1 LNLIVIDTT
10 FPAVSAFVEAVAD
23 GSELKMKAT
32 FCPVCRSKG
41 LVSEVKPLRPFEN
54 NSQILWMCVNLQCP
68 YPLDES
74 GNLCDNLISSVARDG
89 ELAEL
94 QYNSEAVLI
103 GDPVTPRFDASD
115 LLPEYVDVLESK
127 FLSSAVAE
135 SSHSEQLDTAASSS
149 FDENTEKFLN
159 TVETFAK
166 SLIVKST
173 STSTDVVDKS
183 CSDFEKQTGQSKWIA
198 DHILEYEAI
207 CPETETVATS
217 VVAGNSCDIADLTAS
232 ASAEVNSD
240 FGERTHVQ
248 KDTAQIVDLSEDR
261 TDSASTIPEDFK
273 QLNCNADEQSVDL
286 SFTGGETGSTV
297 EKVGVEVSNMKGE
310 FPVFSANCTEAHSVV
325 CEQHHS
331 TLNGD
336 ELLEVDQ
343 LDERVDANLEN
354 VFTCSKLKN
363 LSTTD
368 TSLSSDCLTEVC
380 TLDQSSQISDVA
392 SSSDRQS
399 KRYNLRSSVSL
410 KSSSQSGNANIY
422 SRFYPNSARTWTE
435 SVASRKRKPNHS
447 NSNKLPSGQ
456 PTTSSSSNSKT
467 NSNCTTSSKRRRKPK
482 FIDYHE
488 KHTERINSLLG
499 DYKRLNAGSTFMK
512 SLYTVVAERRK
523 LSNRSVEVVDR
534 QFVPADALFP
544 DEEEMSVTGSSGRG
558 NNNIAQCST
567 LKLNGN
573 SEREYGGAGSTCS
586 ELSSDVR
593 TNSAASSNKNSSEQ
607 SSTDKH
613 GNRCGNSSTFTT
625 SSRSSTKFHCEH
637 YASAAPVTC
646 SNVFSGTQEHAG
658 HSALSSNNTFFDNE
672 VHSSQKCPLS
682 VSSQTSGVLST
693 VSSDSVNAEQQQ
705 QCSSDSGE
713 TAQDSSILSV
723 KYESKIIDDCKLVL
737 KRAKSNMRKTS
748 NEEDDKSSRST
759 EQMAPKPKGK
769 LSSPVLMSVYNLL
782 NSSFNKLNAQSSLKK
797 PSAQSCSSVVVT
809 EMTNNDAET
818 LPEIEKSKVE
828 KQNTVH
834 DDVTN
839 ESSGES
845 KFVLID
851 KAIDEKD
858 NNHGAVATDISMSLD
873 NSLNFPISFD
883 AFQQQFDWSDDPF
896 AMTDSFLI
904 EGGNSNQETDSNDA
918 FQHLLVNESV
928 VRFGRLVMPARFCH
942 RAMESGKNC
951 GGIGNVETATSET
964 ETGDA
969 EQLMSPEWM
978 KFHQLSRQVQA
989 TVSESQKK
997 LEELEKSSALKLIPD
1012 KPYELEMRVPVDDCE
1027 NEIQPTCIDN
1037 AKADVDK
1044 LWKPID
1050 QRLKEEIKKQRDL
1063 MKPTRP
1069 PPPRAV
1075 ESPVGSFD
1083 ANRSSLVENQ
1093 ALPSWD
1099 DDGAAEFYRN
1109 IPAYAELP
1117 PSSFVKTSDQLPPE
1131 NTEAVSSEL
1140 KPDVDLTNNNDMT
1153 NANVQTAQPAFSPAA
1168 PGLYKWTSFNTFG
1181 QLPLSESGFFSQVAS
1196 SQNKQ
1201 LTTDPFSAQPVDDG
1215 FAASFASDPFEVQ
1228 DAEALIEAAKRDAD
1242 EHCRRAL
1249 QADKEAEP
1257 CTSNQQQQQQYG
1269 EVAELDESGSSSPLF
1284 DEDDSEPILPFQEKR
1299 CQDGWQLMI
1308 RFPIKKKLVGERCW
1322 KSVFVRL
1329 VENKRIQ
1336 VFHGRDDAAP
1346 FQEFVLQPTYCLTE
1360 ILLQQFDAFGKIHA
1374 TKLQHVIY
1382 KERVGLR
1389 PGQIPR
1395 LVEGQFSKLGMPLEH
1410 SAQSVHLMKFASLDI
1425 TDLRSFVNQVEDC
1438 LFSLPEK
1445 RVQAAHYKQD
1455 EVQVHCYDEYKAHVD
1470 RTGLV
1475 SGQKARVRI
1484 FCLAFVSGMP
1494 WVEIG
1499 LNDRRREGLEV
1510 VRRKDIMPMHTDRWI
1525 RLEQCEL
1532 HECVDKDTYER
1543 EHVIRLQPLD
1553 ACFFEVFRFRVRPP
1567 RYRELPLRIGATMKI
1582 VGSKIEIRIECL
1594 VTGFRSRKA
1603 RQVPCEDIQI
1613 RFPIPEAWI
1622 YLFREERYW
1631 GYGSVHAKLRR
1642 PGKVKNIK
1650 DRLIGIVQQLESSIM
1665 EVAIGDAKYE
1675 HVYRSLVW
1683 RIPRLPEK
1691 HHGAYKTHLLRCC
1704 FQLTSFDMIPEAFLP
1719 TCDVEF
1725 TMPIAT
1731 VSNTVVRSVAVDQH
1745 DDPEH
1750 IEKWVRYLSKY
1761 TYTVDIDYVETTELD
1776 MDAVVDPTVVE
1787 PEKSLQNAP
1796 TTHKPDIDADV
1807 AKEVHEGY
1815 RINFTPEEMGLSK
1828 QSSGAVADDE
1838 SSSDDEPK
1846 SRQDHFPVVQI
1857 NMTGYGY

>member
-1 LNLIVIDTT
+1 MHSQIKKLTEIT

-23 GSELKMKAT
+23 GNWIQQACRLFNGFMPKELKMKAT
-32 FCPVCRSKG
+32 FCPVCHSKG

-74 GNLCDNLISSVARDG
+74 GNLCHDLITSVARDG
-89 ELAEL
+89 ELTEL

-135 SSHSEQLDTAASSS
+135 SSHSEQLDTAANSS

-173 STSTDVVDKS
+173 STSTNVVDKF
-183 CSDFEKQTGQSKWIA
+183 CSDFENQPGQCKWIA
-198 DHILEYEAI
+198 DHFLEYEAI
-207 CPETETVATS
+207 SPESVAIS

-240 FGERTHVQ
+240 IDEGTHVQ
-248 KDTAQIVDLSEDR
+248 KKGTSQIVDLSEGR
-261 TDSASTIPEDFK
+261 TDSASTIPQDFL
-273 QLNCNADEQSVDL
+273 QLDCNAVEQSVDL
-286 SFTGGETGSTV
+286 TFTGGETGSTV
-297 EKVGVEVSNMKGE
+297 EEAGVEVNNVKEG
-310 FPVFSANCTEAHSVV
+310 FPVFDANCTEAHSVV
-325 CEQHHS
+325 VCDQHHS
-331 TLNGD
+331 TAVHSD
-336 ELLEVDQ
+336 ELLELDQ
-343 LDERVDANLEN
+343 LNEKVAANLEN

-363 LSTTD
+363 PSTTD
-368 TSLSSDCLTEVC
+368 TSLSSDCLTEVS

-392 SSSDRQS
+392 SSSGRQS

-410 KSSSQSGNANIY
+410 KSSSQSGDANIY
-422 SRFYPNSARTWTE
+422 SLFYPSSTRTWTE
-435 SVASRKRKPNHS
+435 SVASRKRKSNHS
-447 NSNKLPSGQ
+447 NSNKLPNGQ
-456 PTTSSSSNSKT
+456 PTTTTTTTTSSSSNSKT
-467 NSNCTTSSKRRRKPK
+467 SSNCTTSSKRTRKPK

-499 DYKRLNAGSTFMK
+499 DYKRLNAGSSFMK

-523 LSNRSVEVVDR
+523 LSNRSVKVVDR
-534 QFVPADALFP
+534 HFVPADALFP
-544 DEEEMSVTGSSGRG
+544 DEEEMSVSGSADGRDS
-558 NNNIAQCST
+558 NNIAPCST
-567 LKLNGN
+567 VKNGN
-573 SEREYGGAGSTCS
+573 SERGCQGAGSTCS
-586 ELSSDVR
+586 ELSDVR
-593 TNSAASSNKNSSEQ
+593 TNSAASSNKNSSEH
-607 SSTDKH
+607 SSMDKH
-613 GNRCGNSSTFTT
+613 GNRRGNSSTFST
-625 SSRSSTKFHCEH
+625 SSRSSTKFQCEN

-646 SNVFSGTQEHAG
+646 SNFFSGTQEHAG

-672 VHSSQKCPLS
+672 VNSSQKCPLS
-682 VSSQTSGVLST
+682 VSSQTSGVLLST
-693 VSSDSVNAEQQQ
+693 LSGDNAE
-705 QCSSDSGE
+705 
-713 TAQDSSILSV
+713 TTQDNNSILSV
-723 KYESKIIDDCKLVL
+723 KYESKIIDNCKLVL
-737 KRAKSNMRKTS
+737 KRAKTNIRKIS
-748 NEEDDKSSRST
+748 DHEDKSCRST
-759 EQMAPKPKGK
+759 EQMASEPKGK

-782 NSSFNKLNAQSSLKK
+782 NSSFNKLNAQSGLKK
-797 PSAQSCSSVVVT
+797 PPAQSSSAVVT
-809 EMTNNDAET
+809 KTINNDAET
-818 LPEIEKSKVE
+818 LPQGEESRAE
-828 KQNTVH
+828 KQNAANN
-834 DDVTN
+834 DVAN
-839 ESSGES
+839 ESSSES

-851 KAIDEKD
+851 KASEQD
-858 NNHGAVATDISMSLD
+858 NHGALEMVD
-873 NSLNFPISFD
+873 NNLNFPISFD
-883 AFQQQFDWSDDPF
+883 AFEQQFDWSDDPF

-904 EGGNSNQETDSNDA
+904 EGGNSNLPADSNDA
-918 FQHLLVNESV
+918 FQPFLVNASV
-928 VRFGRLVMPARFCH
+928 ARLGRVVMLPRFCC
-942 RAMESGKNC
+942 RAMESSNNC
-951 GGIGNVETATSET
+951 GDDISTVETATS

-1027 NEIQPTCIDN
+1027 NDIRPTCVDN
-1037 AKADVDK
+1037 TNADVDK
-1044 LWKPID
+1044 VWKPID

-1069 PPPRAV
+1069 PPPKAV
-1075 ESPVGSFD
+1075 ESSVDSLDPS
-1083 ANRSSLVENQ
+1083 RSGMVEM

-1109 IPAYAELP
+1109 IPTYAELS
-1117 PSSFVKTSDQLPPE
+1117 PSSFAKSSDQLPE
-1131 NTEAVSSEL
+1131 HTETVSSEL
-1140 KPDVDLTNNNDMT
+1140 KPDVDLTNNNTIMT
-1153 NANVQTAQPAFSPAA
+1153 SEDVQTAQPAFSPAA

-1196 SQNKQ
+1196 SQNKEP
-1201 LTTDPFSAQPVDDG
+1201 TTDPFSAQPVDDG
-1215 FAASFASDPFEVQ
+1215 FAAFASDPFEVQ

-1242 EHCRRAL
+1242 AHCRRAM
-1249 QADKEAEP
+1249 QAHEEAEP
-1257 CTSNQQQQQQYG
+1257 CTSNQQQYD
-1269 EVAELDESGSSSPLF
+1269 EMRELDESGSSSPLF

-1438 LFSLPEK
+1438 LFALHEK

-1455 EVQVHCYDEYKAHVD
+1455 EVQVHCYDEYTAHVD

-1543 EHVIRLQPLD
+1543 DHVIRLQPLD

-1594 VTGFRSRKA
+1594 VTGFKSRKA

-1631 GYGSVHAKLRR
+1631 GYGSVHAKVRR

-1745 DDPEH
+1745 EDPEH

-1787 PEKSLQNAP
+1787 PEKSLQKAP
-1796 TTHKPDIDADV
+1796 AAHKPDIDADV

-1846 SRQDHFPVVQI
+1846 SQKDHFPLI
-1857 NMTGYGY
+1857 LMLNN

>member
-1 LNLIVIDTT
+1 LLPMGQLPLNNWVRQACRLFNSFLTK
-10 FPAVSAFVEAVAD
+10 
-23 GSELKMKAT
+23 ELKMKAT

-135 SSHSEQLDTAASSS
+135 SSRSEQLDTAASSS

-310 FPVFSANCTEAHSVV
+310 FPMFSANCTEAHSVV

-331 TLNGD
+331 TVNGD

-534 QFVPADALFP
+534 HFVPADALFP
-544 DEEEMSVTGSSGRG
+544 DEEEMSVTGSDGRG

-672 VHSSQKCPLS
+672 MNSSQKCPLS

-759 EQMAPKPKGK
+759 EQMTPKPKGK

-797 PSAQSCSSVVVT
+797 PSAQSCSSAVVT

-818 LPEIEKSKVE
+818 LPEIEKSKAE

-834 DDVTN
+834 DDVAN

-883 AFQQQFDWSDDPF
+883 AFQQQFDWLDDPF

-918 FQHLLVNESV
+918 FQHLL
-928 VRFGRLVMPARFCH
+928 
-942 RAMESGKNC
+942 
-951 GGIGNVETATSET
+951 
-964 ETGDA
+964 
-969 EQLMSPEWM
+969 
-978 KFHQLSRQVQA
+978 
-989 TVSESQKK
+989 
-997 LEELEKSSALKLIPD
+997 
-1012 KPYELEMRVPVDDCE
+1012 
-1027 NEIQPTCIDN
+1027 
-1037 AKADVDK
+1037 
-1044 LWKPID
+1044 
-1050 QRLKEEIKKQRDL
+1050 
-1063 MKPTRP
+1063 
-1069 PPPRAV
+1069 
-1075 ESPVGSFD
+1075 
-1083 ANRSSLVENQ
+1083 
-1093 ALPSWD
+1093 
-1099 DDGAAEFYRN
+1099 
-1109 IPAYAELP
+1109 
-1117 PSSFVKTSDQLPPE
+1117 
-1131 NTEAVSSEL
+1131 
-1140 KPDVDLTNNNDMT
+1140 
-1153 NANVQTAQPAFSPAA
+1153 
-1168 PGLYKWTSFNTFG
+1168 
-1181 QLPLSESGFFSQVAS
+1181 
-1196 SQNKQ
+1196 
-1201 LTTDPFSAQPVDDG
+1201 
-1215 FAASFASDPFEVQ
+1215 
-1228 DAEALIEAAKRDAD
+1228 
-1242 EHCRRAL
+1242 
-1249 QADKEAEP
+1249 
-1257 CTSNQQQQQQYG
+1257 
-1269 EVAELDESGSSSPLF
+1269 
-1284 DEDDSEPILPFQEKR
+1284 
-1299 CQDGWQLMI
+1299 
-1308 RFPIKKKLVGERCW
+1308 
-1322 KSVFVRL
+1322 
-1329 VENKRIQ
+1329 
-1336 VFHGRDDAAP
+1336 
-1346 FQEFVLQPTYCLTE
+1346 
-1360 ILLQQFDAFGKIHA
+1360 
-1374 TKLQHVIY
+1374 
-1382 KERVGLR
+1382 
-1389 PGQIPR
+1389 
-1395 LVEGQFSKLGMPLEH
+1395 
-1410 SAQSVHLMKFASLDI
+1410 
-1425 TDLRSFVNQVEDC
+1425 
-1438 LFSLPEK
+1438 
-1445 RVQAAHYKQD
+1445 
-1455 EVQVHCYDEYKAHVD
+1455 
-1470 RTGLV
+1470 
-1475 SGQKARVRI
+1475 
-1484 FCLAFVSGMP
+1484 
-1494 WVEIG
+1494 
-1499 LNDRRREGLEV
+1499 
-1510 VRRKDIMPMHTDRWI
+1510 
-1525 RLEQCEL
+1525 
-1532 HECVDKDTYER
+1532 
-1543 EHVIRLQPLD
+1543 
-1553 ACFFEVFRFRVRPP
+1553 
-1567 RYRELPLRIGATMKI
+1567 
-1582 VGSKIEIRIECL
+1582 
-1594 VTGFRSRKA
+1594 
-1603 RQVPCEDIQI
+1603 
-1613 RFPIPEAWI
+1613 
-1622 YLFREERYW
+1622 
-1631 GYGSVHAKLRR
+1631 
-1642 PGKVKNIK
+1642 
-1650 DRLIGIVQQLESSIM
+1650 
-1665 EVAIGDAKYE
+1665 
-1675 HVYRSLVW
+1675 
-1683 RIPRLPEK
+1683 
-1691 HHGAYKTHLLRCC
+1691 
-1704 FQLTSFDMIPEAFLP
+1704 
-1719 TCDVEF
+1719 
-1725 TMPIAT
+1725 
-1731 VSNTVVRSVAVDQH
+1731 
-1745 DDPEH
+1745 
-1750 IEKWVRYLSKY
+1750 
-1761 TYTVDIDYVETTELD
+1761 
-1776 MDAVVDPTVVE
+1776 
-1787 PEKSLQNAP
+1787 
-1796 TTHKPDIDADV
+1796 
-1807 AKEVHEGY
+1807 
-1815 RINFTPEEMGLSK
+1815 
-1828 QSSGAVADDE
+1828 
-1838 SSSDDEPK
+1838 
-1846 SRQDHFPVVQI
+1846 
-1857 NMTGYGY
+1857 

>member
-1 LNLIVIDTT
+1 M
-10 FPAVSAFVEAVAD
+10 E
-23 GSELKMKAT
+23 
-32 FCPVCRSKG
+32 
-41 LVSEVKPLRPFEN
+41 
-54 NSQILWMCVNLQCP
+54 
-68 YPLDES
+68 
-74 GNLCDNLISSVARDG
+74 
-89 ELAEL
+89 
-94 QYNSEAVLI
+94 
-103 GDPVTPRFDASD
+103 
-115 LLPEYVDVLESK
+115 
-127 FLSSAVAE
+127 
-135 SSHSEQLDTAASSS
+135 
-149 FDENTEKFLN
+149 
-159 TVETFAK
+159 
-166 SLIVKST
+166 
-173 STSTDVVDKS
+173 
-183 CSDFEKQTGQSKWIA
+183 
-198 DHILEYEAI
+198 
-207 CPETETVATS
+207 
-217 VVAGNSCDIADLTAS
+217 
-232 ASAEVNSD
+232 
-240 FGERTHVQ
+240 
-248 KDTAQIVDLSEDR
+248 
-261 TDSASTIPEDFK
+261 
-273 QLNCNADEQSVDL
+273 
-286 SFTGGETGSTV
+286 
-297 EKVGVEVSNMKGE
+297 
-310 FPVFSANCTEAHSVV
+310 
-325 CEQHHS
+325 
-331 TLNGD
+331 
-336 ELLEVDQ
+336 
-343 LDERVDANLEN
+343 
-354 VFTCSKLKN
+354 
-363 LSTTD
+363 
-368 TSLSSDCLTEVC
+368 
-380 TLDQSSQISDVA
+380 
-392 SSSDRQS
+392 
-399 KRYNLRSSVSL
+399 
-410 KSSSQSGNANIY
+410 
-422 SRFYPNSARTWTE
+422 
-435 SVASRKRKPNHS
+435 
-447 NSNKLPSGQ
+447 NSN
-456 PTTSSSSNSKT
+456 T
-467 NSNCTTSSKRRRKPK
+467 NC
-482 FIDYHE
+482 D
-488 KHTERINSLLG
+488 
-499 DYKRLNAGSTFMK
+499 
-512 SLYTVVAERRK
+512 
-523 LSNRSVEVVDR
+523 
-534 QFVPADALFP
+534 
-544 DEEEMSVTGSSGRG
+544 
-558 NNNIAQCST
+558 
-567 LKLNGN
+567 
-573 SEREYGGAGSTCS
+573 
-586 ELSSDVR
+586 
-593 TNSAASSNKNSSEQ
+593 
-607 SSTDKH
+607 
-613 GNRCGNSSTFTT
+613 
-625 SSRSSTKFHCEH
+625 
-637 YASAAPVTC
+637 
-646 SNVFSGTQEHAG
+646 
-658 HSALSSNNTFFDNE
+658 
-672 VHSSQKCPLS
+672 
-682 VSSQTSGVLST
+682 
-693 VSSDSVNAEQQQ
+693 
-705 QCSSDSGE
+705 
-713 TAQDSSILSV
+713 
-723 KYESKIIDDCKLVL
+723 
-737 KRAKSNMRKTS
+737 
-748 NEEDDKSSRST
+748 
-759 EQMAPKPKGK
+759 
-769 LSSPVLMSVYNLL
+769 
-782 NSSFNKLNAQSSLKK
+782 
-797 PSAQSCSSVVVT
+797 
-809 EMTNNDAET
+809 
-818 LPEIEKSKVE
+818 
-828 KQNTVH
+828 
-834 DDVTN
+834 
-839 ESSGES
+839 
-845 KFVLID
+845 
-851 KAIDEKD
+851 
-858 NNHGAVATDISMSLD
+858 DIS
-873 NSLNFPISFD
+873 
-883 AFQQQFDWSDDPF
+883 
-896 AMTDSFLI
+896 T
-904 EGGNSNQETDSNDA
+904 
-918 FQHLLVNESV
+918 
-928 VRFGRLVMPARFCH
+928 
-942 RAMESGKNC
+942 
-951 GGIGNVETATSET
+951 VETATSEI
-964 ETGDA
+964 GDA
-969 EQLMSPEWM
+969 DEQLMSPEWM

-1012 KPYELEMRVPVDDCE
+1012 KPYELEMRVPVDGCE
-1027 NEIQPTCIDN
+1027 NEIRPTCVDN
-1037 AKADVDK
+1037 TGADVDK

-1069 PPPRAV
+1069 PPPKAV
-1075 ESPVGSFD
+1075 ESSVDTFD
-1083 ANRSSLVENQ
+1083 PSRSSMVEM

-1109 IPAYAELP
+1109 IPTYAE
-1117 PSSFVKTSDQLPPE
+1117 SFAKTSDQLPE
-1131 NTEAVSSEL
+1131 HTETASSEL
-1140 KPDVDLTNNNDMT
+1140 KPDVDLTNNNTITTD
-1153 NANVQTAQPAFSPAA
+1153 VQTAQPAFSPAA

-1201 LTTDPFSAQPVDDG
+1201 PTTDPFSAQPVDDG
-1215 FAASFASDPFEVQ
+1215 FAAFASDPFEVQ
-1228 DAEALIEAAKRDAD
+1228 DAETLIEAAKRDAD
-1242 EHCRRAL
+1242 AHCRRAL
-1249 QADKEAEP
+1249 QAHEEAES
-1257 CTSNQQQQQQYG
+1257 CTSNQQQCG
-1269 EVAELDESGSSSPLF
+1269 EMRELDESGSSSPLF

-1308 RFPIKKKLVGERCW
+1308 RFPVKKKFVGERCW

-1329 VENKRIQ
+1329 VESKRIQ

-1425 TDLRSFVNQVEDC
+1425 NDLRSFVNQVEDC
-1438 LFSLPEK
+1438 LFALREK

-1455 EVQVHCYDEYKAHVD
+1455 EVQVHCYDEYTARVD

-1745 DDPEH
+1745 EDPEH

-1787 PEKSLQNAP
+1787 PEKSLQKAP
-1796 TTHKPDIDADV
+1796 ATHKPDIDADV

-1846 SRQDHFPVVQI
+1846 SQKDHFPDRKSSERKGTFSTVK
-1857 NMTGYGY
+1857 

>member
-1 LNLIVIDTT
+1 
-10 FPAVSAFVEAVAD
+10 
-23 GSELKMKAT
+23 MKAT

-232 ASAEVNSD
+232 APAEVNSD

-261 TDSASTIPEDFK
+261 TYSASTIPEDFK

-331 TLNGD
+331 TTLNGD

-422 SRFYPNSARTWTE
+422 SR
-435 SVASRKRKPNHS
+435 
-447 NSNKLPSGQ
+447 
-456 PTTSSSSNSKT
+456 
-467 NSNCTTSSKRRRKPK
+467 KPK

-544 DEEEMSVTGSSGRG
+544 DEEEMSVTGSDGRG

-567 LKLNGN
+567 MKLNGN

-682 VSSQTSGVLST
+682 VSSQTSGVLSA

-705 QCSSDSGE
+705 QCSSDCGE

-748 NEEDDKSSRST
+748 NEEDNKSSRST

-769 LSSPVLMSVYNLL
+769 LSSPVFMSVYNLL

-797 PSAQSCSSVVVT
+797 PSSAQSCSSAVVT
-809 EMTNNDAET
+809 EMANNDAET

-918 FQHLLVNESV
+918 FQHLL
-928 VRFGRLVMPARFCH
+928 
-942 RAMESGKNC
+942 
-951 GGIGNVETATSET
+951 
-964 ETGDA
+964 
-969 EQLMSPEWM
+969 
-978 KFHQLSRQVQA
+978 
-989 TVSESQKK
+989 
-997 LEELEKSSALKLIPD
+997 
-1012 KPYELEMRVPVDDCE
+1012 
-1027 NEIQPTCIDN
+1027 
-1037 AKADVDK
+1037 
-1044 LWKPID
+1044 
-1050 QRLKEEIKKQRDL
+1050 
-1063 MKPTRP
+1063 
-1069 PPPRAV
+1069 
-1075 ESPVGSFD
+1075 
-1083 ANRSSLVENQ
+1083 
-1093 ALPSWD
+1093 
-1099 DDGAAEFYRN
+1099 
-1109 IPAYAELP
+1109 
-1117 PSSFVKTSDQLPPE
+1117 
-1131 NTEAVSSEL
+1131 
-1140 KPDVDLTNNNDMT
+1140 
-1153 NANVQTAQPAFSPAA
+1153 
-1168 PGLYKWTSFNTFG
+1168 
-1181 QLPLSESGFFSQVAS
+1181 
-1196 SQNKQ
+1196 
-1201 LTTDPFSAQPVDDG
+1201 
-1215 FAASFASDPFEVQ
+1215 
-1228 DAEALIEAAKRDAD
+1228 
-1242 EHCRRAL
+1242 
-1249 QADKEAEP
+1249 
-1257 CTSNQQQQQQYG
+1257 
-1269 EVAELDESGSSSPLF
+1269 
-1284 DEDDSEPILPFQEKR
+1284 
-1299 CQDGWQLMI
+1299 
-1308 RFPIKKKLVGERCW
+1308 
-1322 KSVFVRL
+1322 
-1329 VENKRIQ
+1329 
-1336 VFHGRDDAAP
+1336 
-1346 FQEFVLQPTYCLTE
+1346 
-1360 ILLQQFDAFGKIHA
+1360 
-1374 TKLQHVIY
+1374 
-1382 KERVGLR
+1382 
-1389 PGQIPR
+1389 
-1395 LVEGQFSKLGMPLEH
+1395 
-1410 SAQSVHLMKFASLDI
+1410 
-1425 TDLRSFVNQVEDC
+1425 
-1438 LFSLPEK
+1438 
-1445 RVQAAHYKQD
+1445 
-1455 EVQVHCYDEYKAHVD
+1455 
-1470 RTGLV
+1470 
-1475 SGQKARVRI
+1475 
-1484 FCLAFVSGMP
+1484 
-1494 WVEIG
+1494 
-1499 LNDRRREGLEV
+1499 
-1510 VRRKDIMPMHTDRWI
+1510 
-1525 RLEQCEL
+1525 
-1532 HECVDKDTYER
+1532 
-1543 EHVIRLQPLD
+1543 
-1553 ACFFEVFRFRVRPP
+1553 
-1567 RYRELPLRIGATMKI
+1567 
-1582 VGSKIEIRIECL
+1582 
-1594 VTGFRSRKA
+1594 
-1603 RQVPCEDIQI
+1603 
-1613 RFPIPEAWI
+1613 
-1622 YLFREERYW
+1622 
-1631 GYGSVHAKLRR
+1631 
-1642 PGKVKNIK
+1642 
-1650 DRLIGIVQQLESSIM
+1650 
-1665 EVAIGDAKYE
+1665 
-1675 HVYRSLVW
+1675 
-1683 RIPRLPEK
+1683 
-1691 HHGAYKTHLLRCC
+1691 
-1704 FQLTSFDMIPEAFLP
+1704 
-1719 TCDVEF
+1719 
-1725 TMPIAT
+1725 
-1731 VSNTVVRSVAVDQH
+1731 
-1745 DDPEH
+1745 
-1750 IEKWVRYLSKY
+1750 
-1761 TYTVDIDYVETTELD
+1761 
-1776 MDAVVDPTVVE
+1776 
-1787 PEKSLQNAP
+1787 
-1796 TTHKPDIDADV
+1796 
-1807 AKEVHEGY
+1807 
-1815 RINFTPEEMGLSK
+1815 
-1828 QSSGAVADDE
+1828 
-1838 SSSDDEPK
+1838 
-1846 SRQDHFPVVQI
+1846 
-1857 NMTGYGY
+1857 

>member
-1 LNLIVIDTT
+1 MGQLPLNNWVRQACRLFNGFLTK
-10 FPAVSAFVEAVAD
+10 
-23 GSELKMKAT
+23 ELKMNAT

-135 SSHSEQLDTAASSS
+135 SSHSEQLDTAANSS

-173 STSTDVVDKS
+173 STK
-183 CSDFEKQTGQSKWIA
+183 
-198 DHILEYEAI
+198 YEAI

-217 VVAGNSCDIADLTAS
+217 AVAGNSCDIADLTAS
-232 ASAEVNSD
+232 AFAEVNSG

-248 KDTAQIVDLSEDR
+248 KHTAQIVDLSEDR

-273 QLNCNADEQSVDL
+273 QSNCNADEQSVDI
-286 SFTGGETGSTV
+286 SFTGGET
-297 EKVGVEVSNMKGE
+297 
-310 FPVFSANCTEAHSVV
+310 VFSANCTEAHSVV
-325 CEQHHS
+325 CEQDHS
-331 TLNGD
+331 TTVCGD

-343 LDERVDANLEN
+343 LDERADANLEN

-363 LSTTD
+363 PSTTD

-399 KRYNLRSSVSL
+399 K
-410 KSSSQSGNANIY
+410 
-422 SRFYPNSARTWTE
+422 SARTWTE
-435 SVASRKRKPNHS
+435 SVVSRKRKPNHS

-534 QFVPADALFP
+534 HFVPADALFP
-544 DEEEMSVTGSSGRG
+544 DEEEMSVTGSDGRN

-573 SEREYGGAGSTCS
+573 SEREYGGADSTCS

-646 SNVFSGTQEHAG
+646 SNVFSGTQDHAG

-672 VHSSQKCPLS
+672 VNSSQKCPLS
-682 VSSQTSGVLST
+682 VSSQTSGVRST
-693 VSSDSVNAEQQQ
+693 ASSDSVNAEQQQ

-759 EQMAPKPKGK
+759 EQRAPKPKGK

-797 PSAQSCSSVVVT
+797 PSSAQSCSSAVVT

-818 LPEIEKSKVE
+818 LPEIEESKAE

-834 DDVTN
+834 DDVAN

-858 NNHGAVATDISMSLD
+858 NNHDAVATDISMSLD

-918 FQHLLVNESV
+918 FQHLL
-928 VRFGRLVMPARFCH
+928 
-942 RAMESGKNC
+942 
-951 GGIGNVETATSET
+951 
-964 ETGDA
+964 
-969 EQLMSPEWM
+969 
-978 KFHQLSRQVQA
+978 
-989 TVSESQKK
+989 
-997 LEELEKSSALKLIPD
+997 
-1012 KPYELEMRVPVDDCE
+1012 
-1027 NEIQPTCIDN
+1027 
-1037 AKADVDK
+1037 
-1044 LWKPID
+1044 
-1050 QRLKEEIKKQRDL
+1050 
-1063 MKPTRP
+1063 
-1069 PPPRAV
+1069 
-1075 ESPVGSFD
+1075 
-1083 ANRSSLVENQ
+1083 
-1093 ALPSWD
+1093 
-1099 DDGAAEFYRN
+1099 
-1109 IPAYAELP
+1109 
-1117 PSSFVKTSDQLPPE
+1117 
-1131 NTEAVSSEL
+1131 
-1140 KPDVDLTNNNDMT
+1140 
-1153 NANVQTAQPAFSPAA
+1153 
-1168 PGLYKWTSFNTFG
+1168 
-1181 QLPLSESGFFSQVAS
+1181 
-1196 SQNKQ
+1196 
-1201 LTTDPFSAQPVDDG
+1201 
-1215 FAASFASDPFEVQ
+1215 
-1228 DAEALIEAAKRDAD
+1228 
-1242 EHCRRAL
+1242 
-1249 QADKEAEP
+1249 
-1257 CTSNQQQQQQYG
+1257 
-1269 EVAELDESGSSSPLF
+1269 
-1284 DEDDSEPILPFQEKR
+1284 
-1299 CQDGWQLMI
+1299 
-1308 RFPIKKKLVGERCW
+1308 
-1322 KSVFVRL
+1322 
-1329 VENKRIQ
+1329 
-1336 VFHGRDDAAP
+1336 
-1346 FQEFVLQPTYCLTE
+1346 
-1360 ILLQQFDAFGKIHA
+1360 
-1374 TKLQHVIY
+1374 
-1382 KERVGLR
+1382 
-1389 PGQIPR
+1389 
-1395 LVEGQFSKLGMPLEH
+1395 
-1410 SAQSVHLMKFASLDI
+1410 
-1425 TDLRSFVNQVEDC
+1425 
-1438 LFSLPEK
+1438 
-1445 RVQAAHYKQD
+1445 
-1455 EVQVHCYDEYKAHVD
+1455 
-1470 RTGLV
+1470 
-1475 SGQKARVRI
+1475 
-1484 FCLAFVSGMP
+1484 
-1494 WVEIG
+1494 
-1499 LNDRRREGLEV
+1499 
-1510 VRRKDIMPMHTDRWI
+1510 
-1525 RLEQCEL
+1525 
-1532 HECVDKDTYER
+1532 
-1543 EHVIRLQPLD
+1543 
-1553 ACFFEVFRFRVRPP
+1553 
-1567 RYRELPLRIGATMKI
+1567 
-1582 VGSKIEIRIECL
+1582 
-1594 VTGFRSRKA
+1594 
-1603 RQVPCEDIQI
+1603 
-1613 RFPIPEAWI
+1613 
-1622 YLFREERYW
+1622 
-1631 GYGSVHAKLRR
+1631 
-1642 PGKVKNIK
+1642 
-1650 DRLIGIVQQLESSIM
+1650 
-1665 EVAIGDAKYE
+1665 
-1675 HVYRSLVW
+1675 
-1683 RIPRLPEK
+1683 
-1691 HHGAYKTHLLRCC
+1691 
-1704 FQLTSFDMIPEAFLP
+1704 
-1719 TCDVEF
+1719 
-1725 TMPIAT
+1725 
-1731 VSNTVVRSVAVDQH
+1731 
-1745 DDPEH
+1745 
-1750 IEKWVRYLSKY
+1750 
-1761 TYTVDIDYVETTELD
+1761 
-1776 MDAVVDPTVVE
+1776 
-1787 PEKSLQNAP
+1787 
-1796 TTHKPDIDADV
+1796 
-1807 AKEVHEGY
+1807 
-1815 RINFTPEEMGLSK
+1815 
-1828 QSSGAVADDE
+1828 
-1838 SSSDDEPK
+1838 
-1846 SRQDHFPVVQI
+1846 
-1857 NMTGYGY
+1857 